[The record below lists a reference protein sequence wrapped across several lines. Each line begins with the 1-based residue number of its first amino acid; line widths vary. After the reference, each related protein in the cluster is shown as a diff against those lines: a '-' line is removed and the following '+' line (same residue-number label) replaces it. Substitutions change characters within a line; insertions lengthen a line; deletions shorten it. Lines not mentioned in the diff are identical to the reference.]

1 MRLLRDLSATDRACL
16 LDLAVFDWLDDD
28 LVDEVLGTSDARVRI
43 SPEQRRSR
51 DERAG
56 RHDLDREILNHAPPS
71 SPAAAS
77 GSTGTDVESTTRGI
91 RRRPALQL
99 LTRMSRTTER
109 TVVVSFAA
117 VLLLLR
123 SSALVFGES
132 SPFDSDQAIFGLMA
146 KHVSEMRAFSAFG
159 YGQSH
164 ILAVEAW
171 LAAPL
176 FYVFGP
182 SVTALKLP
190 ILGINLAVVLI
201 FLFRLERDVGLRPV
215 MALVPTLFLI
225 MEPLGTAVHLH
236 QAAGGN
242 VEPFLYVL
250 LIWLVR
256 RRPLLLGA
264 ILAFGFL
271 NREFTAY
278 GLAALLL
285 LETLDGSLLTR
296 RGLQDKLLA
305 AVSAVSVF
313 GVIDALESIGNPAGP
328 GTTAATAAYASQ
340 MQFFLGRSCWAL
352 SGIPTW
358 LAQMFGPHLETL
370 YADGTPGGSR
380 WLWLTL
386 GATTVGALARVAVLA
401 YPVVRKNWHRWQFP
415 IYIALVGLAAALVPA
430 VARCGAVIERY
441 VLLAL
446 FLIPG
451 IIALYLA
458 VERNTK
464 LRTII
469 VSVVLLW
476 AAANTVDYVRYARDR
491 YGSPPDSRQV
501 LADYLVSNGI
511 RFAIGDYWTAYNVTF
526 RSGETVIMAS
536 SDFIRIRQYQDI
548 VSRRRSDAVRVTRRP
563 CEGGQEVA
571 GYHVCPQGE

>member
-1 MRLLRDLSATDRACL
+1 M
-16 LDLAVFDWLDDD
+16 F
-28 LVDEVLGTSDARVRI
+28 
-43 SPEQRRSR
+43 
-51 DERAG
+51 
-56 RHDLDREILNHAPPS
+56 
-71 SPAAAS
+71 
-77 GSTGTDVESTTRGI
+77 
-91 RRRPALQL
+91 
-99 LTRMSRTTER
+99 
-109 TVVVSFAA
+109 
-117 VLLLLR
+117 
-123 SSALVFGES
+123 
-132 SPFDSDQAIFGLMA
+132 
-146 KHVSEMRAFSAFG
+146 
-159 YGQSH
+159 
-164 ILAVEAW
+164 
-171 LAAPL
+171 
-176 FYVFGP
+176 
-182 SVTALKLP
+182 
-190 ILGINLAVVLI
+190 
-201 FLFRLERDVGLRPV
+201 
-215 MALVPTLFLI
+215 
-225 MEPLGTAVHLH
+225 
-236 QAAGGN
+236 
-242 VEPFLYVL
+242 
-250 LIWLVR
+250 
-256 RRPLLLGA
+256 
-264 ILAFGFL
+264 
-271 NREFTAY
+271 
-278 GLAALLL
+278 

-313 GVIDALESIGNPAGP
+313 GVVDALESIGNPAGP
-328 GTTAATAAYASQ
+328 GTTAATTAYASQ
-340 MQFFLGRSCWAL
+340 IQFFLGRSCWEL
-352 SGIPTW
+352 SGVPTW
-358 LAQMFGPHLETL
+358 LAQMFGSHLEIL
-370 YADGTPGGSR
+370 YTDGSR

-401 YPVVRKNWHRWQFP
+401 YPVIRENWHRWQFP

-464 LRTII
+464 LRTIL

-491 YGSPPDSRQV
+491 YESPPDSLQV
-501 LADYLVSNGI
+501 LTDYLVSNGI

-548 VSRRRSDAVRVTRRP
+548 VSRRRSDAVRVTRSP